1 MGTIAALGLT
11 IVLFAYVFWPQGR
24 LFRQAAKTRLDY
36 LEERKT
42 AVYDNLRDLSFE
54 YQAGKYP
61 EEDYATQRAGLEDE
75 AAVILTEMDQLNGR
89 GREGSAANDRL
100 KR

>member
-1 MGTIAALGLT
+1 MIAALALT
-11 IVLFAYVFWPQGR
+11 VSLFAYVFWPQGR

-36 LEERKT
+36 LEERKS

-61 EEDYATQRAGLEDE
+61 EEDYAIQRSGLEDE
-75 AAVILTEMDQLNGR
+75 AAVILTEMETLDGR
-89 GREGSAANDRL
+89 PAASRS
-100 KR
+100 RR